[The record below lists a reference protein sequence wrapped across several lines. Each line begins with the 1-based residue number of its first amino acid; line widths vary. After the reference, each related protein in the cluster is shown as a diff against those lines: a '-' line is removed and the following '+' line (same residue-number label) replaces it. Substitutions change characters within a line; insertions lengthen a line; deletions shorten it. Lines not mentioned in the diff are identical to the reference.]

1 MLATV
6 LPYDAHTMEQKAIV
20 ASSSQKAKSFKDFNR
35 AYRFVRNDPIFK
47 DYTWW
52 TQQPNTMLETLLARR
67 GENGDTLLHYAAR
80 KNDMKAAKRLLRRG
94 LAFNIDNDAYET
106 PEDVAAELN
115 KERVHQ
121 FLKAH
126 NELFFLPSLEDWENE
141 EIDQEILEKYEE
153 CDEPLLL
160 PSLEDLE
167 KLLQLKVCL
176 NVRDGE
182 GYTPLLRIACIHSE
196 EKDGDDDMKII
207 EKLLDAKASVHV
219 QSPDGDTPLHHAAY
233 CGNSKTVALLI
244 KAQACVDTQN
254 QLQETPMHNL
264 MKSPHNRKQKKK
276 ITKLLL
282 GAQADIRTEDS
293 EGQTALDLARKK
305 KLGVIIALLEQ
316 AEQKQKQ
323 S

>member
-1 MLATV
+1 
-6 LPYDAHTMEQKAIV
+6 MEQSAGESKQPIGGD
-20 ASSSQKAKSFKDFNR
+20 SFKDFTR
-35 AYRFVRNDPIFK
+35 AYRFVRNDPMFK

-52 TQQPNTMLETLLARR
+52 TQQPDTMLETLLARC
-67 GENGDTLLHYAAR
+67 GKHGDTLLHYAAR
-80 KNDMKAAKRLLRRG
+80 SDDMKAAKRLLRCG
-94 LAFNIDNDAYET
+94 LAFNIDNDACET
-106 PEDVAAELN
+106 PEDVAAELH
-115 KERVHQ
+115 KEQVHQ

-126 NELFFLPSLEDWENE
+126 NELFFLPSLEDWEDE
-141 EIDQEILEKYEE
+141 EFFEKYEE
-153 CDEPLLL
+153 CDEPLFL

-182 GYTPLLRIACIHSE
+182 GYTPLLRIASIHSE
-196 EKDGDDDMKII
+196 KKDGDDDMKII

-233 CGNSKTVALLI
+233 CGNSRTVELLI
-244 KAQACVDTQN
+244 KANACVDAQN
-254 QLQETPMHNL
+254 RRQETPMHDL
-264 MKSPHNRKQKKK
+264 MKSPHNRKQKKN

-282 GAQADIRTEDS
+282 DARANISIKDD
-293 EGQTALDLARKK
+293 EGRTALDIARKQ
-305 KLGVIIALLEQ
+305 KLSTIVALLQQ